1 MKIYVIRH
9 GETDL
14 NVKHYRQGWTDE
26 PLNEEGR
33 KLARLSGQG
42 LRGVRFDACVTSPLI
57 RARETVEIVLRES
70 GNGSVPVR
78 TDDRLKE
85 INFGEEENTH
95 VSASLLDPE
104 TAQLFLTD
112 ALRFP
117 GCPGGESIRDVCRR
131 TWEFLTELAALDDGR
146 TWLVGTHGCAL
157 RAMMNPLYQDPNRFW
172 QGSVPPNCSFT
183 ILGVRDGKPYILE
196 SDKVFYDPALVVD
209 HYRDLSRN

>member
-85 INFGEEENTH
+85 IHFGEEENTH
-95 VSASLLDPE
+95 VSASILDPE

-157 RAMMNPLYQDPNRFW
+157 RAMMNPLYKNPDRFW

-209 HYRDLSRN
+209 HYRDFSRN

>member
-42 LRGVRFDACVTSPLI
+42 LRDVRFDACVTSPLI
-57 RARETVEIVLRES
+57 RARETVEIVL
-70 GNGSVPVR
+70 
-78 TDDRLKE
+78 
-85 INFGEEENTH
+85 
-95 VSASLLDPE
+95 
-104 TAQLFLTD
+104 AQLFLTD

-157 RAMMNPLYQDPNRFW
+157 RAMMNPLYKNPDRFW